1 MPPQERKGYAIEE
14 LSTRQEEKMGSLL
27 LPNSSGLWEGE
38 IKCQ

>member
-14 LSTRQEEKMGSLL
+14 VSTRQEEKMGSL

-38 IKCQ
+38 IECQ